1 MYARHSILF
10 YITLILRQPISS
22 TINKLTIQLFCHV
35 RQKQLSA
42 ISAHVITCPQFTTSF
57 QEFRDENH
65 LANVPSSL
73 KKYIGRYFEK
83 LKFTN
88 GFHERRF
95 MESLLINQH
104 SPNLNSQVNSKPLE
118 ILF

>member
-1 MYARHSILF
+1 MYIFRSCCEEGTYIGETGLTLAARIES
-10 YITLILRQPISS
+10 
-22 TINKLTIQLFCHV
+22 HV